1 MKTQKNNYW
10 ISIIIIAI
18 LMGVFS
24 SCEKDEEDIT
34 PMQEL
39 SAIDNMLTEFNQE
52 CLDNNLLLLES
63 LWTTQIDT
71 IWPTDEFGLPIRERH
86 PVTGEWIIN
95 GTVETYITP
104 NEAYRRSDIF
114 TAESVEALKNNIRTW
129 QSENPDLRISI
140 IENPYDE
147 NGEIIDRVMGEKSF
161 HDVLA
166 ELNNVGSLLV
176 QNPTMTADE
185 IISNQISSGLE
196 IIQEAKIEALNELIE
211 GI

>member
-1 MKTQKNNYW
+1 MKTQKNYW
-10 ISIIIIAI
+10 ISVMIIAI

-24 SCEKDEEDIT
+24 SCEKDEEIA

-52 CLDNNLLLLES
+52 CIDNNLLLVES

-71 IWPTDEFGLPIRERH
+71 IWPTDEFGLPIRERD
-86 PVTGEWIIN
+86 PITGEWIIN

-104 NEAYRRSDIF
+104 NEAYRRSDLF
-114 TAESVEALKNNIRTW
+114 TAEAVEALKNDIRTW
-129 QSENPDLRISI
+129 QSQNPDSRISI
-140 IENPYDE
+140 IEDPYDE
-147 NGEIIDRVMGEKSF
+147 NGEIIDRIVGEYSF

-176 QNPTMTADE
+176 QNPSMTADE
-185 IISNQISSGLE
+185 IISNQVNSGLE

>member
-1 MKTQKNNYW
+1 MKTQKNYW
-10 ISIIIIAI
+10 ISVMIIAI

-24 SCEKDEEDIT
+24 SCEKDEEIT
-34 PMQEL
+34 PIQEL
-39 SAIDNMLTEFNQE
+39 SEIDNMLTNFNQE
-52 CLDNNLLLLES
+52 CIDNNLLLVES

-71 IWPTDEFGLPIRERH
+71 IWPTDANGLPIRERH
-86 PVTGEWIIN
+86 PITGEWIIN

-114 TAESVEALKNNIRTW
+114 TAEAVEALKNDIRTW
-129 QSENPDLRISI
+129 QSQNPDSRISI

-147 NGEIIDRVMGEKSF
+147 NGEIIDRVMGEYSF

-176 QNPTMTADE
+176 QNPSMTADE
-185 IISNQISSGLE
+185 IISNQIDSGLE